1 MSKPPSNSKHRN
13 FAKVLRHPIAALHSW
28 ALSARPMPDGD
39 IGDGVVIGDE
49 VVLREPA
56 IEHAVEWMRLF
67 EIACSPDFGN
77 NLPVL
82 SAR

>member
-1 MSKPPSNSKHRN
+1 
-13 FAKVLRHPIAALHSW
+13 
-28 ALSARPMPDGD
+28 MPDGD